1 MSIDF
6 NSRLQSLLLR
16 AVERPAENRSA
27 WLRGECQGDEP
38 LLREVRDLL
47 GHLDLTTGSEKL
59 SWSLKSPSPP
69 GPASGSRGRCRSPL
83 TTSGA
88 RLPDFPGYE
97 LLEEVARGGMGVV
110 YRARQKKLGRIVALK
125 VLAAGRF
132 ADHELRRRFL
142 SEAASVA
149 ELDHPHIVPVFE
161 FGDHDWL
168 PFFSMAFIDGP
179 SLRDAISDGPMD
191 PRRAAT
197 LVSKVAGA
205 IQFAHDRGIVHRDLK
220 PANIL
225 LDASGE
231 PRVADFGLAK
241 RTSGA
246 GDLTMAGQVLGTAS
260 FMPPEQ
266 AAGRFQDVGPL
277 SDVYSLGA
285 TLYTLLCGRPPFE
298 AESDLEILGQVQE
311 LEPPPL
317 RSRNPKISR
326 DLETICHCAMQK
338 DPRRRYQSA
347 AALQQDLQRFL
358 GGFCIAAQPAGWPE
372 RLLRWSRANV
382 RFLVRSLIGVLLF
395 LNAASLVIAYVRE
408 SRLLVESQASLRQFQ
423 HMAARNLFERGKEEY
438 DEGRFV
444 SSARTLSE
452 ALWNLPEA
460 DPLRHDIN
468 VACTRAREQSRLP
481 SLPEPAAMSA
491 AFSSDGRRAL
501 TMTFGQSFQL
511 WSLQTHEPI
520 APPVMPKNLRSA
532 RFSPDGKWIVTAGG
546 ALCVWDGETAERRFV
561 IKSGFT
567 YDARFSADNEIL
579 YTVGHHGVS
588 AIRIRTGELVW
599 SSDQIPAGA
608 PGSPDGP
615 LSKLGFSLDGQRFVT
630 VQGRTAAAPGIVEIW
645 DASTGRQIGKS
656 TWFDGAEYATYVPGS
671 DRILVKSPC
680 SIGWLNGTTGEPMP
694 RPLESPLSTP
704 DSPPP
709 FLLDGPFSVTPA
721 AERGPAAPD
730 TTAEARLFQPA
741 ASIRQ
746 QTSK

>member
-27 WLRGECQGDEP
+27 WLRGECQGDEH

-69 GPASGSRGRCRSPL
+69 GPASGSRGQRRSPL

-326 DLETICHCAMQK
+326 DLETICHCALQK

-358 GGFCIAAQPAGWPE
+358 NGFCVTAKPLGWLE
-372 RLLRWSRANV
+372 RSVRWSRIKDSISFRSVISILLLLNV
-382 RFLVRSLIGVLLF
+382 AVLSYAQSRESQLLIESQEGMRRLY
-395 LNAASLVIAYVRE
+395 SLVAKN
-408 SRLLVESQASLRQFQ
+408 F
-423 HMAARNLFERGKEEY
+423 FERGKEEY
-438 DEGRFV
+438 DDGRIL
-444 SSARTLSE
+444 SSTRSLAQSL
-452 ALWNLPEA
+452 AILPET
-460 DPLRHDIN
+460 DSLRPIVQQAWD
-468 VACTRAREQSRLP
+468 RAVQQSQ
-481 SLPEPAAMSA
+481 SSSSQESDSTSIAV
-491 AFSSDGRRAL
+491 SSDGSRLL
-501 TMTFGQSFQL
+501 TTTFGQSFQL
-511 WSLQTHEPI
+511 WSTHTGQPL
-520 APPVMPKNLRSA
+520 APPVTSKNLQSA
-532 RFSPDGKWIVTAGG
+532 RFSPDGKWIVTAGDE
-546 ALCVWDGETAERRFV
+546 LCVWDGETAKRRFV
-561 IKSGFT
+561 VRGGFT
-567 YDARFSADNEIL
+567 YDAQFSPDSEFLYAVSRRGVFAFRAD
-579 YTVGHHGVS
+579 
-588 AIRIRTGELVW
+588 TGELVW
-599 SSDQIPAGA
+599 GNNEIRIA
-608 PGSPDGP
+608 PSRNLVGP
-615 LSKLGFSLDGQRFVT
+615 LSKVSFRHDGQRFVT
-630 VQGRTAAAPGIVEIW
+630 TRGRTAAAPGIVEIW

-656 TWFDGAEYATYVPGS
+656 PSLDDAEYATYVPG
-671 DRILVKSPC
+671 DDQILVKSRQL
-680 SIGWLNGTTGEPMP
+680 IGRLNGTTGEPIP
-694 RPLESPLSTP
+694 RPPESPLSP
-704 DSPPP
+704 PSSPPP
-709 FLLDGPFSVTPA
+709 FLFDGPFSVTPA

-730 TTAEARLFQPA
+730 TAAEARLFQPA

>member
-16 AVERPAENRSA
+16 AFERPVKDCSA
-27 WLRGECQGDEP
+27 WLLQQCRGDEF

-47 GHLDLTTGSEKL
+47 GHLDRPASTEKVSRGSQ
-59 SWSLKSPSPP
+59 SPTRLET
-69 GPASGSRGRCRSPL
+69 ASGSQVQRRTAPARS
-83 TTSGA
+83 SV

-132 ADHELRRRFL
+132 ADHELRQRFL
-142 SEAASVA
+142 GEAASVA

-161 FGDHDWL
+161 FGDHEWL

-179 SLRDAISDGPMD
+179 SLRDALADGPMD

-205 IQFAHDRGIVHRDLK
+205 VQFAHDRGIVHRDLK

-241 RTSGA
+241 RTSEGN
-246 GDLTMAGQVLGTAS
+246 DLTMAGQVLGTAS

-298 AESDLEILGQVQE
+298 GETDLDTLRQVRE
-311 LEPPPL
+311 LEPRPL

-326 DLETICHCAMQK
+326 DLETICHCALQK

-358 GGFCIAAQPAGWPE
+358 DGFCIAAQPISGPE
-372 RLLRWSRANV
+372 RLLHWSRSNA
-382 RFLVRSLIGVLLF
+382 RLMVRSLIGILF
-395 LNAASLVIAYVRE
+395 LLNAAVLTVAHVRE
-408 SRLLVESQASLRQFQ
+408 SQLLVESQESLRQLQ
-423 HMAARNLFERGKEEY
+423 HMTARNLFDRGKEEF

-444 SSARTLSE
+444 SSIQTLSL
-452 ALWNLPEA
+452 ALQHLPET
-460 DPLRHDIN
+460 DPLRHDIKL
-468 VACTRAREQSRLP
+468 ASDRAVEHSRLP
-481 SLPEPAAMSA
+481 STPGSAPTSA
-491 AFSSDGRRAL
+491 AFSSDGTRAL
-501 TMTFGQSFQL
+501 IITIGQSFQL
-511 WSLQTHEPI
+511 WSLQTSEPL
-520 APPVMPKNLRSA
+520 ALPVAPKNLRSA
-532 RFSPDGKWIVTAGG
+532 RFSPDGRWIVTAGES
-546 ALCVWDGETAERRFV
+546 LCVWDGETAERRFV

-567 YDARFSADNEIL
+567 YDAQFSPDNELL
-579 YTVGHHGVS
+579 YAVGHHGVS
-588 AIRIRTGELVW
+588 ALRVATGELVW
-599 SSDQIPAGA
+599 SSDQIRTA
-608 PGSPDGP
+608 PPNTPGGP
-615 LSKLGFSLDGQRFVT
+615 LSKLSFSSDGQRFVT
-630 VQGRTAAAPGIVEIW
+630 AQERTAAAPGVVEIW

-656 TWFDGAEYATYVPGS
+656 SRFDDAEYATFAPGT
-671 DRILVKSPC
+671 DQILVKRRD
-680 SIGWLNGTTGEPMP
+680 SIAWLNGTTGEPLLP
-694 RPLESPLSTP
+694 RPLPSHPDIQLALSP
-704 DSPPP
+704 
-709 FLLDGPFSVTPA
+709 DGPHSATLA
-721 AERGPAAPD
+721 TERGPAAP
-730 TTAEARLFQPA
+730 EATNEDRPFRSSP
-741 ASIRQ
+741 SIPSP
-746 QTSK
+746 TLK